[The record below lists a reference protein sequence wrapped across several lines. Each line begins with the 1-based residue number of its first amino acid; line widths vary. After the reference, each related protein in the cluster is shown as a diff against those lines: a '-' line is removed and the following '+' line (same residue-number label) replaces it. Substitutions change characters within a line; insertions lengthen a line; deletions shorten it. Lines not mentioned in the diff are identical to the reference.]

1 MAETTLTKWQEC
13 FAANRSYPI
22 AANRLFVG
30 IPLLIGNTSAVA
42 ANATLLIILIRS
54 WHILGSNKFNLL
66 ILHLAA
72 AHCFYES
79 INFISSIPA
88 LFASGPIYSN
98 DFVQTATAFFNTP
111 PATTVLW
118 MNTLIA
124 LERFAYFI
132 IPKLHVFMNRSYI
145 RQALPLSLW
154 ELAHA
159 MSIFSEI
166 HGCKKRFNQWNMVYT
181 FDCSYC
187 NLTETLTILDL
198 MTGMSQTLP
207 IILVVCYVITFMQ
220 IFNIKFI
227 KSSND
232 EMELRNTNAE
242 IKVVSNYYCIILMQ
256 PSLIG

>member
-1 MAETTLTKWQEC
+1 MSEITNLTKWQEC
-13 FAANRSYPI
+13 FAANRTFPLAS
-22 AANRLFVG
+22 NRLFVG
-30 IPLLIGNTSAVA
+30 IPLLVGNIFAVSA
-42 ANATLLIILIRS
+42 NSTLLFILIKNWS
-54 WHILGSNKFNLL
+54 TLGSNKFNLL

-79 INFISSIPA
+79 INFISSIPS
-88 LFASGPIYSN
+88 LFASVPIYSS

-124 LERFAYFI
+124 LERFAYFLL
-132 IPKLHVFMNRSYI
+132 PQLHLFMNRAYI

-154 ELAHA
+154 ILANA
-159 MSIFSEI
+159 MSIASEI

-181 FDCSYC
+181 FDCSNC
-187 NLTETLTILDL
+187 KLTDTLTILDL
-198 MTGMSQTLP
+198 MTGMSQFLP

-227 KSSND
+227 RTSAN
-232 EMELRNTNAE
+232 EMALRNTNAE
-242 IKVVSNYYCIILMQ
+242 IKVVSCFLII
-256 PSLIG
+256 

>member
-1 MAETTLTKWQEC
+1 MAESGNLTKWQEC

-22 AANRLFVG
+22 AANRLFVA
-30 IPLLIGNTSAVA
+30 IPLLIGNICAVSANV
-42 ANATLLIILIRS
+42 TLLAILIRS
-54 WHILGSNKFNLL
+54 WKILGSNKFNLL

-79 INFISSIPA
+79 INFISSLPS
-88 LFASGPIYSN
+88 LFASGPIYSS
-98 DFVQTATAFFNTP
+98 DFIQTATAFFNTP

-124 LERFAYFI
+124 MERFAYFI
-132 IPKLHVFMNRSYI
+132 IPKLHVFMNRRYI

-154 ELAHA
+154 ALAHA
-159 MSIFSEI
+159 MSVFSEI

-181 FDCSYC
+181 FDCSHC
-187 NLTETLTILDL
+187 NLTDSLTILDL

-232 EMELRNTNAE
+232 EMAVRNTNAE
-242 IKVVSNYYCIILMQ
+242 IKVVSGFCIIF
-256 PSLIG
+256 I